1 VNDAPVAVAQA
12 VSVESGT
19 AKSITLAGSDVEGS
33 AMTYT
38 VVTQPSK
45 GVLSGTGATKT
56 YTPNVDVSG
65 SDSFSFKVNDGII
78 DSAVV
83 TVAVSISATQT
94 TTGVEFTAGSL
105 SGLTTG
111 QTVVVPVT
119 VKRFGGVT
127 SFQFSLNWN
136 PLVLEY
142 VEVKNYGILG
152 FTTGSFGTQ
161 DKALGRLGV
170 IWSPEDGE
178 AVTLVDG
185 GKLLDVVFK
194 VVGSNGTST
203 SINFGDQPVASE
215 LYTNFDFKSEL
226 VLKSGTIVV

>member
-1 VNDAPVAVAQA
+1 
-12 VSVESGT
+12 
-19 AKSITLAGSDVEGS
+19 
-33 AMTYT
+33 
-38 VVTQPSK
+38 
-45 GVLSGTGATKT
+45 
-56 YTPNVDVSG
+56 
-65 SDSFSFKVNDGII
+65 
-78 DSAVV
+78 
-83 TVAVSISATQT
+83 
-94 TTGVEFTAGSL
+94 
-105 SGLTTG
+105 
-111 QTVVVPVT
+111 
-119 VKRFGGVT
+119 
-127 SFQFSLNWN
+127 
-136 PLVLEY
+136 LVLEY

-170 IWSPEDGE
+170 TWSPDDGE
-178 AVTLVDG
+178 PVTLVDG